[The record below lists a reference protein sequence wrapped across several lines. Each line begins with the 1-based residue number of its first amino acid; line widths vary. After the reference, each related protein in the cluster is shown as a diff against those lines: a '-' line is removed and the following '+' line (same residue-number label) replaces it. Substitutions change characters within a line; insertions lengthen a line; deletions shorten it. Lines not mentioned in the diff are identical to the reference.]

1 VKRGGAAGL
10 VLALATLSASARSA
24 APFPQFSIDVLSYH
38 FTVTLDTVPGVRIQA
53 TVAFRRGPGAG
64 TQLLLDLVGM
74 TVDSVVSAATVARMP
89 FEYDGRRLSIAVTSE
104 PEQSVI
110 VSYHGTPTNGLIAR
124 ATARGRPAAFG
135 DNWPER
141 ARYWLATVDH
151 PSDKAAI
158 SWLIENIPRG
168 WRVVANGA
176 CHRVGGR
183 PAVMCTER
191 RPIPTYTMVLGA
203 TVFAVS
209 AHRPALNGRD
219 TIPIE
224 VWSYPEDS
232 AFADS
237 VPFRRATEIVETM
250 QRLVGPFPYE
260 KLAHVQSA
268 TRYGGMENASA
279 IFYAEGAYLTRRMRE
294 AVVRHETAHQW
305 FGDAVTERDWHHVWL
320 SEGFASY
327 FDAVVGA
334 ALDGDSVMARI
345 MREDGEVV
353 RHSPVVDRPIIDS
366 AVGDPNQLLS
376 ANSYQK
382 GAWVLSMLRTEIG
395 DSAFWSGMREYYRRY
410 RDSTALSEDFQRVME
425 RAARRPLG
433 WFFHQW
439 LYQPGYPQ
447 LDIRWVNDSTSRQVV
462 LYVRQAQSEAWG
474 RFRLAVPL
482 RFVGVEGIAWRT
494 LNLDPRYR
502 EQVASFTVD
511 RMPSDILVD
520 PEGRLLLTATVRR

>member
-1 VKRGGAAGL
+1 VRLALVTLLVLVFAVAGAAG
-10 VLALATLSASARSA
+10 A
-24 APFPQFSIDVLSYH
+24 QQYGIDVLSYH
-38 FTVTLDTVPGVRIQA
+38 FTVTLDTVPGVRVQA
-53 TVAFRRGPGAG
+53 TVAFRRSRGAG

-74 TVDSVVSAATVARMP
+74 RVDSVVNAATVARLP

-110 VSYHGTPTNGLIAR
+110 VTYHGTPRNGLIAR
-124 ATARGRPAAFG
+124 TTARGRRAAFG

-141 ARYWLATVDH
+141 ARYWLAAVDH
-151 PSDKAAI
+151 PSDKAEV
-158 SWLIENIPRG
+158 SWLVENIPSG

-176 CHRVGGR
+176 CHPVPGR
-183 PAVMCTER
+183 PAVRCAER
-191 RPIPTYTMVLGA
+191 HPIPTYTMVLGA

-209 AHRPALNGRD
+209 AHRPVLNGRD

-224 VWSYPEDS
+224 VWAYLEDS

-237 VPFRRATEIVETM
+237 IPFRRATEIVETM

-268 TRYGGMENASA
+268 TRYGAMENASA

-294 AVVRHETAHQW
+294 GVVRHETAHQW

-345 MREDGEVV
+345 MRASAEAVM
-353 RHSPVVDRPIIDS
+353 HSPVVDRPIIDS
-366 AVGDPNQLLS
+366 TVGDPSQLLS

-520 PEGRLLLTATVRR
+520 PEGRLLMTATVRR